1 MIKLELPE
9 KPIELTNEKE
19 SELVDEYKK
28 NGTAVWKKD
37 YISKVLL
44 KMSNNKCAYSEQALN
59 TQSAYM
65 EIEHFMN
72 KDEYPDLVVRWG
84 NLLPSCKKCNVTK
97 KSWDVVKYPIVNPL
111 VDTPSKHLYVRAFR
125 FYYKDK
131 KGNNTIDAVALND
144 REHFVT
150 PRSVIGFKIADNIET
165 LFEAITN
172 ANTDRQRNIYRN
184 KIKNLLKECGP
195 NNVYSAV
202 ISTFILYELDTYQ
215 QLKTFLKT
223 NNLWDNEID
232 EIECILKS
240 VALPAP
246 N

>member
-1 MIKLELPE
+1 
-9 KPIELTNEKE
+9 
-19 SELVDEYKK
+19 
-28 NGTAVWKKD
+28 
-37 YISKVLL
+37 
-44 KMSNNKCAYSEQALN
+44 MSNNKCAYSEQALN

-84 NLLPSCKKCNVTK
+84 NLLPSCKKCNATK

-202 ISTFILYELDTYQ
+202 ISTYILYELDTYQ